1 MTETHEL
8 SSTVTAEVRLGR
20 LTLWRE
26 GERDVCI
33 SLTRRAEEALLALL
47 LARREEARSATTDDA
62 VGPERERLL
71 AELRTLL
78 DDARDV
84 RNLADKLEADG
95 LGADAAAARAIVRSL
110 NARLADVNT
119 RLARLDREGAAR

>member
-1 MTETHEL
+1 MSREVHEL
-8 SSTVTAEVRLGR
+8 SSTVTAEVEHDR

-33 SLTRRAEEALLALL
+33 SLTRRAEEGLLALL
-47 LARREEARSATTDDA
+47 LARQEARRSPAAADPD
-62 VGPERERLL
+62 RERLL

-95 LGADAAAARAIVRSL
+95 LDADAAAARAIGQSL
-110 NARLADVNT
+110 NARLADVNV
-119 RLARLDREGAAR
+119 RLARFDQAVAR